1 MGFINHIL
9 QGPEVLPL
17 VVSHSPP
24 EVSFLHLVYLNKL
37 EIPELVLRT
46 PAAIV
51 TGAILPLTGFLISN
65 MINTFLEPTDELHKD
80 SKFWALMFIS
90 LVDKKDWVDVLQEN
104 CSHGSRLVWQSWDKK
119 WDIQVAGE
127 IYIKIKWASYYDKK
141 WHIQFFFL

>member
-46 PAAIV
+46 LAAIV
-51 TGAILPLTGFLISN
+51 TGAILPLMGFLISN

-104 CSHGSRLVWQSWDKK
+104 CSHGSRLV
-119 WDIQVAGE
+119 
-127 IYIKIKWASYYDKK
+127 
-141 WHIQFFFL
+141 

>member
-1 MGFINHIL
+1 M
-9 QGPEVLPL
+9 
-17 VVSHSPP
+17 VSHSPP

-46 PAAIV
+46 LAAIV
-51 TGAILPLTGFLISN
+51 TGAILPLMGFLISN

-104 CSHGSRLVWQSWDKK
+104 CSHGSRLV
-119 WDIQVAGE
+119 
-127 IYIKIKWASYYDKK
+127 
-141 WHIQFFFL
+141 